1 MSNFEGTTAHRRR
14 VDSALG
20 LSTNKNN
27 NVNTAAFASG
37 NNSNNSPAAA
47 TLSPSSRTRAPT
59 PNFPPRYNPAENPPA
74 YAPTP
79 NNAAQPSFTTA
90 PPGTVTTLPSSAV
103 RPRIAVLLGLS
114 TKWQLLLFACRLV
127 SIVPGVFYGLPSV
140 LRLLAM
146 IHLLTF
152 GQVAEDH
159 SQSLSKGQ
167 NMFAFAF
174 GRIPSSVTSSCS
186 APPTSASPSFD
197 VAFETRL
204 RLTETLLA
212 TIWCGTS
219 SYLSFFFTDSL
230 MSRWLLNYTPIGTII
245 RLLAIN
251 AINGYATSWVLYLT
265 GASEDPRLLLPSWI
279 LISTTLT
286 VLYHVVHA
294 KINIRK
300 ETRASISAFS
310 IASFI
315 SMVALLAQLHS
326 GRSGYGNIP
335 LAHVIN
341 MLSDAAFRL
350 ALRIM
355 EYGNV
360 I

>member
-1 MSNFEGTTAHRRR
+1 MSNFARTTAHQRRA
-14 VDSALG
+14 DSAFVG
-20 LSTNKNN
+20 ASANHDSNGIINN
-27 NVNTAAFASG
+27 NTTAAV
-37 NNSNNSPAAA
+37 
-47 TLSPSSRTRAPT
+47 R
-59 PNFPPRYNPAENPPA
+59 RYNGEKPPA
-74 YAPTP
+74 YTPTP
-79 NNAAQPSFTTA
+79 THASNAATA
-90 PPGTVTTLPSSAV
+90 SASLGAVNTLSSSV
-103 RPRIAVLLGLS
+103 LRPRIAVLLGIS
-114 TKWQLLLFACRLV
+114 TKWQLLLFICRLV
-127 SIVPGVFYGLPSV
+127 SIIPGVFYGLPSM

-152 GQVAEDH
+152 GQVPDDH
-159 SQSLSKGQ
+159 KPGQGQ
-167 NMFAFAF
+167 NIFAFAF
-174 GRIPSSVTSSCS
+174 GKIPSSAATSCGTTSSS
-186 APPTSASPSFD
+186 GSSTAPPITPAGFD
-197 VAFETRL
+197 MAFETRL

-219 SYLSFFFTDSL
+219 SYLSFFFTDCL

-251 AINGYATSWVLYLT
+251 AINGYATSWVLFLT

-279 LISTTLT
+279 LIAATLT
-286 VLYHVVHA
+286 GLYHLVHT

-310 IASFI
+310 ITSFI

-326 GRSGYGNIP
+326 NRSNYGNIP
-335 LAHVIN
+335 LVNIIN
-341 MLSDAAFRL
+341 WLSDVAFRL

-355 EYGNV
+355 EYGNNV

>member
-1 MSNFEGTTAHRRR
+1 MSNFARTTAPQRRA
-14 VDSALG
+14 DSSLG
-20 LSTNKNN
+20 ASANHDPNSIN
-27 NVNTAAFASG
+27 NTAAFTSG
-37 NNSNNSPAAA
+37 SAA
-47 TLSPSSRTRAPT
+47 R
-59 PNFPPRYNPAENPPA
+59 RYNGEKPPA
-74 YAPTP
+74 YTPTP
-79 NNAAQPSFTTA
+79 IPNVATTPGAPAA
-90 PPGTVTTLPSSAV
+90 VNTLSSSV
-103 RPRIAVLLGLS
+103 LRPRIAVLLGIS
-114 TKWQLLLFACRLV
+114 TKWQILLFICRLV
-127 SIVPGVFYGLPSV
+127 SIVPGVLYGLPSV

-152 GQVAEDH
+152 GQVTDDH
-159 SQSLSKGQ
+159 GHGNGQ
-167 NMFAFAF
+167 NIFAFAF
-174 GRIPSSVTSSCS
+174 GRIPSSAAASCTPPSSSGSSTS
-186 APPTSASPSFD
+186 PPITPAGFD
-197 VAFETRL
+197 MAFETRL

-212 TIWCGTS
+212 TIWCGAS
-219 SYLSFFFTDSL
+219 SYLSFFFTDCL

-251 AINGYATSWVLYLT
+251 AINGYATSWVLFLT

-279 LISTTLT
+279 LIATTLT
-286 VLYHVVHA
+286 GLYHMVHT

-326 GRSGYGNIP
+326 NRSGYGSIP
-335 LAHVIN
+335 LVNIIN
-341 MLSDAAFRL
+341 KLSDVAFRL

-355 EYGNV
+355 EYGNNV